1 MNIAKITNNTKAKKS
16 REVRPLCAFLEL
28 FNSTNSALEEV
39 SGLGASNA
47 TKDTLLKGHVIN
59 TVTAV
64 EVYYRDMLD
73 SVFRLCKPSSFNDK
87 LKKLHDKS
95 YKIDD
100 LIELFINRVHPLEL
114 VASSLSFQNTQSI
127 DKIFTILIGKPFFEH
142 AKQLKWRLA
151 ENPKNEFEITHE
163 DIKTLQEIFEER
175 HQLIHNPSRHFTL
188 SEEIIMDKIGS
199 VLGIIM
205 ASDLVLTQFI
215 NENIDPELTSN
226 KKHSDLK
233 KKTPLI

>member
-1 MNIAKITNNTKAKKS
+1 MDITKITKNTKAKKS
-16 REVRPLCAFLEL
+16 REAKPISAFMDL
-28 FNSTNSALEEV
+28 FNATNSALEEV
-39 SGLGASNA
+39 SELGASDA
-47 TKDTLLKGHVIN
+47 TKETLLKGHIIN

-100 LIELFINRVHPLEL
+100 LIELYINRVHPLEL

-127 DKIFTILIGKPFFEH
+127 EKVFSTLIGKPFFKQ

-151 ENPKNEFEITHE
+151 EKPVNEFEITHE
-163 DIKTLQEIFEER
+163 DINTLQEIFDER
-175 HQLIHNPSRHFTL
+175 HQLIHNPNRHFIL
-188 SEEIIMDKIGS
+188 SEETIMDKIGS
-199 VLGIIM
+199 ILGVIM
-205 ASDLVLTQFI
+205 ASDLVLIQFI
-215 NENIDPELTSN
+215 NENIDPELSSN
-226 KKHSDLK
+226 KKIQRTQKDA
-233 KKTPLI
+233 PLI